1 MKARTAIERRV
12 ERLEVAIGERVP
24 FRCFVIDPTGFVAG
38 SYAST
43 DEIGETRP
51 EDIIIEITFVEPE
64 GADSE

>member
-24 FRCFVIDPTGFVAG
+24 FRCFVIDPTGMAAG
-38 SYAST
+38 SYASV

-51 EDIIIEITFVEPE
+51 DDVIIKLSFIEPE
-64 GADSE
+64 GADDD

>member
-51 EDIIIEITFVEPE
+51 DDVIIKLSFIEPE
-64 GADSE
+64 GADDD

>member
-1 MKARTAIERRV
+1 MKSRTGTERRL

-51 EDIIIEITFVEPE
+51 DDVIIKLSFIEPE
-64 GADSE
+64 GADDD